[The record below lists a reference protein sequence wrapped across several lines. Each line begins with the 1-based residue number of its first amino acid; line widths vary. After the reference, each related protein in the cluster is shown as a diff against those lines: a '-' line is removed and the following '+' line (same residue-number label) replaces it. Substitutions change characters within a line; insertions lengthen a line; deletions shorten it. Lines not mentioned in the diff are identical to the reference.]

1 MKSVKLIATDLDGT
15 LFYPKK
21 RSHMV
26 TKENRA
32 FIHRFVGDGG
42 RILLV
47 TGRNAYFGE
56 KVGSKIGHPFDYIA
70 CNGSLVVSGGKRIF
84 EKGIPN
90 EEAPP

>member
-56 KVGSKIGHPFDYIA
+56 KVVEA
-70 CNGSLVVSGGKRIF
+70 
-84 EKGIPN
+84 EKPEGESA
-90 EEAPP
+90 EEEPAPKPPV